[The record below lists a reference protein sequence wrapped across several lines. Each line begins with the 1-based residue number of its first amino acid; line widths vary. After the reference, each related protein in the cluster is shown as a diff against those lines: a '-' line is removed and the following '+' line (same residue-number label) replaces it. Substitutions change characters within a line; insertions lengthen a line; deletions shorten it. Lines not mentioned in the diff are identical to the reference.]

1 MTFAAMK
8 KFVLV
13 VAGGQ
18 GTRMGASLPK
28 QFLEV
33 AQKPI
38 LMHTLNRFW
47 QWDQNAEIILAL
59 PPSHQDYWRE
69 LLTKYQFNI
78 PHVVVNGGETRTESV
93 RQGLAYIQE
102 EESLVAIHD
111 GVRPCVALST
121 IAESFQVA
129 AQKGSAITA
138 VRLKDSI
145 REMLPSGHTEVRDR
159 NRYFLMQTPQTFQ
172 TRLIKAAYS
181 QLKSTAM
188 TDDASVAEHH
198 GIAVHLIEGSYQN
211 IKATTPEDLF
221 LLEYLLQS
229 TSPFHV

>member
-1 MTFAAMK
+1 MK
-8 KFVLV
+8 KYVLI

-33 AQKPI
+33 AKEPI
-38 LMHTLNRFW
+38 LMHTLRRFW
-47 QWDQNAEIILAL
+47 QWDENAEIILVL
-59 PPSHQDYWRE
+59 PAAHQDYWHT
-69 LLTKYQFNI
+69 LQAKYQFQI
-78 PHVVVNGGETRTESV
+78 PHVVVNGGETRTDSV

-145 REMLPSGHTEVRDR
+145 REMLPSGHTEARDR
-159 NRYFLMQTPQTFQ
+159 SRYFLMQTPQTFQ
-172 TRLIKAAYS
+172 TKLIKAAYA

-229 TSPFHV
+229 NSPFRL